1 MEFIIE
7 RESILRGLKKIQG
20 VTEKSPVVPL
30 ASCLLIE
37 AEEKKIVVRATNFE
51 VGIITEHVAKVNR
64 KGKAVIDARKLFEI
78 FKELPAGESHI
89 EKKENGW
96 IEISHEKNIL
106 FNISGVVEEEFPK
119 VEIEEKMDFSE
130 VCAKGILELIRSTIY
145 ATSSDRTRGALMGIL
160 VEKKEG
166 TIRMVATYGHRLAL
180 AEREILKGES
190 FDIKKNVVI
199 PERGAREIKRMVEE
213 MEEDE
218 KVRIGFGDKSVV
230 FKTEEET
237 LVIRLIDADF
247 PNYSKVIPEGS
258 KKRVVLN
265 RKELVESLRRVELVA
280 EEETKAVKLSFKEG
294 KLEITSRKIGFG
306 DAREEVGVDYEGELI
321 EIGLNGKYIMD
332 VLNALDDE
340 EVVFGI
346 SDEKTPMIVK
356 GKSKE
361 NVLAVVMPI
370 AL

>member
-1 MEFIIE
+1 VKFNIE
-7 RESILRGLKKIQG
+7 REIILKGLKKTQG
-20 VTEKSPVVPL
+20 VAEKSPVVPL
-30 ASCLLIE
+30 AASLLIE
-37 AEEKKIVVRATNFE
+37 AEEGKIVIRATNFE
-51 VGIITEHVAKVNR
+51 VGIITEHIANVQR
-64 KGKAVIDARKLFEI
+64 KGKAVIDARKAFEI

-106 FNISGVVEEEFPK
+106 FNISGVAEEEFPK

-130 VCAKGILELIRSTIY
+130 VCARGILELIRSTIY
-145 ATSSDRTRGALMGIL
+145 ATSYDRTRGALMGIL

-166 TIRMVATYGHRLAL
+166 TIRMVATDGHRLAL

-190 FDIKKNVVI
+190 FDLKKNVVI

-218 KVRIGFGDKSVV
+218 KVRIGFGEKSII
-230 FKTEEET
+230 FKAEEET
-237 LVIRLIDADF
+237 LVIRLIDAEF
-247 PNYSKVIPEGS
+247 PDYSKVIPEGS
-258 KKRVVLN
+258 KKSVVLK

-280 EEETKAVKLSFKEG
+280 DEETKAVKLSFEGG

-306 DAREEVGVDYEGELI
+306 DAREEMDIDYGGEHV
-321 EIGLNGKYIMD
+321 EMGLNGKYIMD
-332 VLNALDDE
+332 ILNALDDE
-340 EVVFGI
+340 EVFFGI
-346 SDEKTPMIVK
+346 NDEKTPILVK
-356 GKSKE
+356 GKGRE
-361 NVLAVVMPI
+361 NVLAVIMPI

>member
-1 MEFIIE
+1 MEFKIE
-7 RESILRGLKKIQG
+7 RECILGGLKKIQG
-20 VTEKSPVVPL
+20 VAEKSSVVPL
-30 ASCLLIE
+30 ASSLLIE
-37 AEEKKIVVRATNFE
+37 AEEKRIVIRATNFE
-51 VGIITEHVAKVNR
+51 VGIITEHDANVKR
-64 KGKAVIDARKLFEI
+64 KGKAVIDARKVFEI

-106 FNISGVVEEEFPK
+106 FNISGVEEEEFPK
-119 VEIEEKMDFSE
+119 VEIEEKMNFSE

-145 ATSSDRTRGALMGIL
+145 ATSYDRTRGALMGIL

-166 TIRMVATYGHRLAL
+166 TIRMVATDGHRLAL

-190 FDIKKNVVI
+190 FDLKKNVVI

-213 MEEDE
+213 MEENE
-218 KVRIGFGDKSVV
+218 KVKIGFGEKSVV

-247 PNYSKVIPEGS
+247 PNYSKVIPEGI
-258 KKRVVLN
+258 KKKVFLK
-265 RKELVESLRRVELVA
+265 RKEMVESLRRVELVA

-294 KLEITSRKIGFG
+294 KLDITSRKIGFG
-306 DAREEVGVDYEGELI
+306 DAREEVGIEYEGEPI

-340 EVVFGI
+340 EVFFGI
-346 SDEKTPMIVK
+346 NDEKTPMIVK

-361 NVLAVVMPI
+361 NILAVVMPI